1 MNVRGGPRPSSRSA
15 AARSE
20 GASGDPPMPDDLGIT
35 IQILLMDF
43 DRTVRCRDGEV
54 SVRVVAVVLGQ
65 WRDCRG
71 RYREVAK
78 KHRVSSSYK
87 REGHVIGIRHAWRDR
102 IELVHDREL
111 MLLSIGRGRRERG
124 K

>member
-1 MNVRGGPRPSSRSA
+1 
-15 AARSE
+15 
-20 GASGDPPMPDDLGIT
+20 
-35 IQILLMDF
+35 MDF
-43 DRTVRCRDGEV
+43 DRTVRRGDGEV

-87 REGHVIGIRHAWRDR
+87 REGHVIGIRHARLDVGEL
-102 IELVHDREL
+102 IHDSELVILRV
-111 MLLSIGRGRRERG
+111 GRRHGERG
-124 K
+124 EQNRRCRGK

>member
-1 MNVRGGPRPSSRSA
+1 
-15 AARSE
+15 
-20 GASGDPPMPDDLGIT
+20 MPDDLGIT

-78 KHRVSSSYK
+78 KHRVSLSYK
-87 REGHVIGIRHAWRDR
+87 REGHVIGVGNAWRDR
-102 IELVHDREL
+102 VELLHDGELVF
-111 MLLSIGRGRRERG
+111 LSVGRWRRERG
-124 K
+124 EQNHCRRGGDERARGCEVQI